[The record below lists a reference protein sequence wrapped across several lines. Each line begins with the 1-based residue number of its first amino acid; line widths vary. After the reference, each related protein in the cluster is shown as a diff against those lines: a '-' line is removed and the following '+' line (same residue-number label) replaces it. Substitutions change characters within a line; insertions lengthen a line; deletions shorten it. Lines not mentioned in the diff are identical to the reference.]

1 MSLIWKVLLGL
12 TLPLVVAAVAAGVVA
27 ASSVEGPAPRDAI
40 VIRDSESRSPAEDQG
55 DDKSHEVK
63 DDDDEDDGIRTA
75 RVEPDDLDDARDDLA
90 DAREDRIDDR
100 RDVDRRGDD
109 DRSRD
114 DSRDG
119 GGDD

>member
-12 TLPLVVAAVAAGVVA
+12 TLALVVAAVATGVVA
-27 ASSVEGPAPRDAI
+27 ASSVEDPAPREAI
-40 VIRDSESRSPAEDQG
+40 VIKDSESRSPAEDRG

-63 DDDDEDDGIRTA
+63 DDDDEDDEIRTA
-75 RVEPDDLDDARDDLA
+75 RVEPDDLDDARDDRL
-90 DAREDRIDDR
+90 DDR
-100 RDVDRRGDD
+100 GDVEDSSD

-119 GGDD
+119 GGEDGED